1 MKKVLYFLGVAV
13 IAIFLV
19 SGIQKIFADITNT
32 VSGDKEERFVSVE
45 NSPLSIVGLV
55 TEILGDNSIKV
66 YARDNKIYTVDLSN
80 SEIVFGDLGYYGELS
95 SFDKIKITDQVTVV
109 FDNEPYDSK
118 IIAKEIAH
126 RRTPEAIIKRQKD
139 LAELFNVK
147 FATSTDNLLNK
158 ENELVDEQ
166 NVETATT
173 TSTTTSTTTLASDQN
188 STTSLEVNSG
198 ETSSIIDTVAGVAKD
213 VIQNTADTLINV
225 IDTVTGGETDTPTQ
239 PDSTINQNT
248 IEQPIEEN
256 SVNTE
261 VNASVDN
268 VSEQTTTE

>member
-1 MKKVLYFLGVAV
+1 MKKALYLFGVAV

-32 VSGDKEERFVSVE
+32 VSGDKEEQFVSVE

-139 LAELFNVK
+139 LSELFNVK

-173 TSTTTSTTTLASDQN
+173 TLVSEQS

-198 ETSSIIDTVAGVAKD
+198 ETNSIIDTVAGVAKD
-213 VIQNTADTLINV
+213 VIQNTAETLINV

-261 VNASVDN
+261 ENTPADN
-268 VSEQTTTE
+268 ISEQTATE